1 MLQQKVHTLHF
12 ACYLYTKTWVLSHS
26 FQGHLSHS
34 CGDSMVVCVY
44 RYMTAENPY
53 ISLTAECLCVGGGGE
68 RREKVYVFIT
78 YLRAETPVFIYI

>member
-1 MLQQKVHTLHF
+1 
-12 ACYLYTKTWVLSHS
+12 
-26 FQGHLSHS
+26 
-34 CGDSMVVCVY
+34 MVVCVY

-78 YLRAETPVFIYI
+78 YLRAETPVFIYIYIKKHILTSVTCDS